1 VQDLVE
7 FHQVSQALYRYASC
21 VDKKDWTALRTLF
34 TDDATAKYG
43 DYPLLE
49 GGDAIVAF
57 VAEAS
62 EKRSWLHH
70 LVSVYHVDVDGDEA
84 TALTYHTS
92 HQIDKADPDSVGV
105 IVARYHDRLRRIDGA
120 WKIASKEMEIG
131 WRERRSSSS
140 FKPVK
145 QR

>member
-1 VQDLVE
+1 VHELLD

-21 VDKKDWTALRTLF
+21 VDKKDWTTLRTLF

-57 VAEAS
+57 VAGAS

-70 LVSVYHVDVDGDEA
+70 LVSVYHVDVEGDEA
-84 TALTYHTS
+84 SALTYHTS
-92 HQIDKADPDSVGV
+92 HQIEEADPESVGV
-105 IVARYHDRLRRIDGA
+105 IVARYHDRLRRVDGA
-120 WKIASKEMEIG
+120 WKIVTKEMEIG
-131 WRERRSSSS
+131 WRERRPADS
-140 FKPVK
+140 VR